1 MILLI
6 QPPFVQLNA
15 PYPSLYY
22 LRRFLEQQGYTVQ
35 VDDHSIAL
43 FHRIFSRSGLEQI
56 FADGSAR
63 LNRDPKPD
71 PHIESIARRYLSQQD
86 LWLAHIDR
94 LVAFLQGQDR
104 EYAHLLALCN
114 NTLPTGP
121 RAEALLSAHDY
132 ALLPDQALLLAS
144 TMLADLADYITAL
157 LDPTFSL
164 VKYADSLAASI
175 RDFSRL
181 ASALDGYILTT
192 FYRPFLEETWTRFS
206 HAPDLIGLT
215 IPFPGCLAGALT
227 TAQSAKAHFG
237 PQLPIVAGGGYV
249 TTELRHIKARSFF
262 DAIDFLAFDRG
273 YGALKSILD
282 FLKLT
287 AHDIHGG
294 PTDSEGATYSEGT
307 TDSKSA
313 TNSEGSVPGLHHCMY
328 RTRTGN
334 QAGSLNGSLAVSST
348 GNLADHLT
356 DCITGS
362 ADSSLPNY
370 DEVDREATTT
380 IFPDYRGVDFTRY
393 ILPVDDTNPMHRLW
407 TEGRWLKAYL
417 AHGCYWHA
425 CAFCDVQ
432 LDYIRGFQ
440 PVPVQGLFK
449 HLVEQSRHTG
459 VRGIHLVDE
468 AAPVQS
474 LIELALL
481 NREAGLPLTFWGNI
495 RFEKAFT
502 PDVAALLASGGL
514 LGVSGGIE
522 VASEAG
528 FKRLGKGISLED
540 VVASCA
546 AFKEAGI
553 LTHAYLIFGYW
564 DQDEQ
569 EIVDA
574 AETLRQLFAAGLID
588 SAFWHKFVLTR
599 HSRIYREWQQGRHK
613 NLIVIDEP
621 CKNPED
627 FFADNDLRFAG
638 EDRYNRYTQPLDVL
652 LAEWMQGSTDQPVR
666 EAFPFPM
673 PAPTIPGDKVQ
684 DLLAVYLS
692 RKEAAYQP
700 PAALPDILPDTPR
713 VYTHGNLNKLEMQN
727 KVSAHLSK
735 VIFLGTRPWLVHKK
749 DTWVLTWRW
758 NFTEWVIK
766 MTSSAPGSTRN
777 TQTKKGGR
785 RQNQPQASATE
796 LWIQFHSGENP
807 EIIAQKLEALINKL
821 RQGSGWEEH
830 EAYASIRELLSD
842 ENAFHLWQFLR
853 RSGLVVIKRQQVR
866 NLSI

>member
-1 MILLI
+1 MIVLI

-22 LRRFLEQQGYTVQ
+22 LRNFLEQQGYTVQ

-43 FHRIFSRSGLEQI
+43 FHRIFSRSGLEQV
-56 FADGSAR
+56 FVDGSAR
-63 LNRDPKPD
+63 LNREPRPD

-144 TMLADLADYITAL
+144 TMLADLADFITAL

-175 RDFSRL
+175 RDFSRV

-192 FYRPFLEETWTRFS
+192 FYKPFLEETWARFS

-227 TAQSAKAHFG
+227 VARSAKAHFG
-237 PQLPIVAGGGYV
+237 TQLPIVAGGGYV
-249 TTELRHIKARSFF
+249 TTELRHIKARAFF
-262 DAIDFLAFDRG
+262 DTIDFLAFDRG

-287 AHDIHGG
+287 AQGPQGG
-294 PTDSEGATYSEGT
+294 STDSEVS
-307 TDSKSA
+307 
-313 TNSEGSVPGLHHCMY
+313 TNAEGSLPGLHHCVY
-328 RTRTGN
+328 RTRTEN
-334 QAGSLNGSLAVSST
+334 QTSDLNASLDIGLT
-348 GNLADHLT
+348 GNLADNLANL
-356 DCITGS
+356 ITGS
-362 ADSSLPNY
+362 ADLSLPNY
-370 DEVDREATTT
+370 DEVDREATGT
-380 IFPDYRGVDFTRY
+380 IFPDYRGVDFAQY
-393 ILPVDDTNPMHRLW
+393 ILPIDDTNPMHRLW

-440 PVPVQGLFK
+440 PVSVHALFK
-449 HLVEQSRHTG
+449 HLVEQSRYTG
-459 VRGIHLVDE
+459 IRGIHLVDE

-481 NREAGLPLTFWGNI
+481 NREAELPLTFWGNI
-495 RFEKAFT
+495 RFEKTFT

-528 FKRLGKGISLED
+528 FKRLGKGIGLED

-569 EIVDA
+569 EIIDA
-574 AETLRQLFAAGLID
+574 AETLRQLFATGLID

-599 HSRIYREWQQGRHK
+599 HSRIYRELQQGRHK
-613 NLIVIDEP
+613 NLAVIVEP
-621 CKNPED
+621 CQNPED
-627 FFADNDLRFAG
+627 YFADNDLRFIG
-638 EDRYNRYTQPLDVL
+638 EDRYNRYTQPLDML
-652 LAEWMQGSTDQPVR
+652 LAEWMQGNTDRPVR

-673 PAPTIPGDKVQ
+673 PAPSIPRDNVQ
-684 DLLAVYLS
+684 DLLATYLS

-700 PAALPDILPDTPR
+700 PAALQDILPDTPR
-713 VYTHGNLNKLEMQN
+713 VYTPSNNQNKLEMQK
-727 KVSAHLSK
+727 KVATDLRN

-758 NFTEWVIK
+758 NFTEWIIK
-766 MTSSAPGSTRN
+766 ISNSAPVSTKRFK
-777 TQTKKGGR
+777 TTKGKGP
-785 RQNQPQASATE
+785 QNQPYTSETE
-796 LWIQFHSGENP
+796 LVLQFCSEANATM
-807 EIIAQKLEALINKL
+807 IAQKLEAIINDL

-830 EAYASIRELLSD
+830 KAYTSIRELLSG
-842 ENAFHLWQFLR
+842 ENALHFWQFLR
-853 RSGLVVIKRQQVR
+853 KGGLVVIKRQEK
-866 NLSI
+866 